1 MPGLLP
7 AWVFPQ
13 RSFDPDQD
21 HRHGLFQ
28 ADVLAVAAALT
39 YQNTSRRLRFSP
51 MWTTRDCSFVGQLH
65 IVDATTLT
73 RCAASCR
80 RTLGET

>member
-28 ADVLAVAAALT
+28 SDVLAGAAALT
-39 YQNTSRRLRFSP
+39 
-51 MWTTRDCSFVGQLH
+51 
-65 IVDATTLT
+65 
-73 RCAASCR
+73 
-80 RTLGET
+80 